1 MKIILMHT
9 WAAHAGPNFFDTW
22 LLQSD
27 WLPKLFCR
35 ISLYICLVVFLIPML
50 FKSYIG
56 FSPIYLSLWFFF
68 LLVVYLM
75 LYFSYLE
82 LAILPCWRFLVD
94 KPEDSVQ
101 RLVMMT
107 RGLADPLASAY
118 CSLYMAHCAQKLPS
132 RDIGTH
138 FVYFSFYKYILYT

>member
-1 MKIILMHT
+1 ML
-9 WAAHAGPNFFDTW
+9 D
-22 LLQSD
+22 L
-27 WLPKLFCR
+27 
-35 ISLYICLVVFLIPML
+35 ISLIHDCYNQIDFQSYFAEFLFIFVL
-50 FKSYIG
+50 LYFSYQCFLKVILA
-56 FSPIYLSLWFFF
+56 FLLYLSLSDFFF